1 MHICTCLF
9 PSKYRILYI
18 KTAHARKGAAAVQ
31 RKKEQKKQNLIDAA
45 YALFLEKGVAKTSVD
60 EIVRGANVA
69 KGTFYL
75 YFHDKEHLLQQ
86 LAYQISAR
94 VLAEGYEYVQAR
106 RTGDFTENVVLLIDY
121 VIEYFKRNKLT
132 LRLLERNFSW
142 PAVER
147 QLSLREDP
155 FWDKIAGTLEASSFA
170 QSRTEDE
177 LFKTIFVLIEMVGSV
192 CFSSIIEG
200 NPDTIDNMKPV
211 LYGMVRRVL
220 V

>member
-1 MHICTCLF
+1 M
-9 PSKYRILYI
+9 
-18 KTAHARKGAAAVQ
+18 Q

-94 VLAEGYEYVQAR
+94 VLAGDTNTCRPGAP
-106 RTGDFTENVVLLIDY
+106 GDFTENVVLLIDY

-142 PAVER
+142 SAVKR
-147 QLSLREDP
+147 QLSLREDLL
-155 FWDKIAGTLEASSFA
+155 GTRSPARWKPAASPKAAPRTSF
-170 QSRTEDE
+170 SRPY
-177 LFKTIFVLIEMVGSV
+177 
-192 CFSSIIEG
+192 SS
-200 NPDTIDNMKPV
+200 
-211 LYGMVRRVL
+211 
-220 V
+220 